1 MKYPKINFINY
12 ILDSE
17 KIFCSTIPII
27 LSYKLK
33 LSLININF
41 LIDQKNAANLQRNSN
56 SIYIYMYQKLK
67 CSILK
72 IKKKTIPLYYNI
84 KRRTIYRTFNIKD
97 VIQTKKYEIYLP

>member
-1 MKYPKINFINY
+1 MKYLKINFINY

-27 LSYKLK
+27 LLSYKLK
-33 LSLININF
+33 VCLM
-41 LIDQKNAANLQRNSN
+41 IDPKNAANLQKNSN

-72 IKKKTIPLYYNI
+72 IKKKIVPLYYNI
-84 KRRTIYRTFNIKD
+84 ERCTICGNLNIKD
-97 VIQTKKYEIYLP
+97 LIQTKKYEIYLP